1 MHPDLRGY
9 FDSLVSGVGNILA
22 EIADASSVT
31 KFVGKV
37 TGTPGIG
44 IGIYE
49 RSTDEDSLIF
59 RGIAA
64 VSGGNLIATVQ
75 TLNISQKLTGAL
87 LGGKVAL
94 RLVHAVRHWANTRGC
109 AHVMVHVTNGENAED
124 ADQFFWRCGMVTIG
138 GNYCWLP

>member
-1 MHPDLRGY
+1 MYSDLEGY
-9 FDSLVSGVGNILA
+9 FDSIVSEVDNILA
-22 EIADASSVT
+22 EIPDVSSV
-31 KFVGKV
+31 KIFVGKAK
-37 TGTPGIG
+37 GIPGIG
-44 IGIYE
+44 IGVYE

-94 RLVHAVRHWANTRGC
+94 SLVHAVRHWANTRGC
-109 AHVMVHVTNGENAED
+109 AHVMVHVTNGENAEN
-124 ADQFFWRCGMVTIG
+124 AHWIFRRSGPVTIR
-138 GNYCWLP
+138 